1 MNKIKIL
8 HVIGTL
14 KVGGAE
20 TVAMNYF
27 RFINRNIFNCD
38 YLVYGDEIG
47 EYEEEV
53 YKLGGNVIR
62 IPKPSDNYNEFQ
74 INCQNIFKKGGYD
87 IVHSHTLLN
96 NGLVMKAAK
105 KAGVKARICHSH
117 NIKNRPKENLI
128 TFLYAQYMKILIRKN
143 STDFLA
149 CAREAGIYLFGRKKF
164 ESKGIVIK
172 NGIETSK
179 FLYDSNIRGK
189 TRENLSIENKFVV
202 GNIGRLVDQK
212 NQKYLLEIF
221 QMVLKEIPDSILLIV
236 GDGALRGCLEEKS
249 KSLGIGS
256 AVRFLGS
263 RDDIKD
269 LLQAMDVFVFPSLF
283 EGLGIVL
290 VEAQTSGL
298 KCIVSNTIPREAGIS
313 NLIEFVDLNQRKEYW
328 ANLIISKKNE
338 MERSNME
345 GIISKSGYDIKSVVK
360 KLERI
365 YIDSLGINMG
375 DVS

>member
-1 MNKIKIL
+1 M
-8 HVIGTL
+8 
-14 KVGGAE
+14 
-20 TVAMNYF
+20 
-27 RFINRNIFNCD
+27 
-38 YLVYGDEIG
+38 
-47 EYEEEV
+47 
-53 YKLGGNVIR
+53 
-62 IPKPSDNYNEFQ
+62 
-74 INCQNIFKKGGYD
+74 
-87 IVHSHTLLN
+87 
-96 NGLVMKAAK
+96 
-105 KAGVKARICHSH
+105 
-117 NIKNRPKENLI
+117 
-128 TFLYAQYMKILIRKN
+128 
-143 STDFLA
+143 
-149 CAREAGIYLFGRKKF
+149 
-164 ESKGIVIK
+164 
-172 NGIETSK
+172 
-179 FLYDSNIRGK
+179 
-189 TRENLSIENKFVV
+189 V

-328 ANLIISKKNE
+328 ANLIISKKMRWKEVIWKGLFLNQD
-338 MERSNME
+338 M
-345 GIISKSGYDIKSVVK
+345 ILKV
-360 KLERI
+360 
-365 YIDSLGINMG
+365 
-375 DVS
+375 